1 MHFQEI
7 GICKNSQDVRKKI
20 YKILEVNT
28 RY

>member
-1 MHFQEI
+1 MHLQEI

-20 YKILEVNT
+20 YKVLEVNT

>member
-1 MHFQEI
+1 MHLQEI

-20 YKILEVNT
+20 YKILKVNT

>member
-1 MHFQEI
+1 MHLQEI

-20 YKILEVNT
+20 YKILKVNA